1 MSKALAGRGHR
12 IEITPLQGPYKQQPS
27 GAGAVK
33 MIRIDP
39 VTGIFQGGVSP
50 AKDDYVIGW

>member
-1 MSKALAGRGHR
+1 ML
-12 IEITPLQGPYKQQPS
+12 QQPYFQQTS

-33 MIRIDP
+33 MIQIDAS
-39 VTGIFQGGVSP
+39 TGVMKGGVSP